1 MNELYSDR
9 NNQNDVEQEKLQE
22 SNENEDIKESFTKRV
37 FGSNLNLNGLSF
49 REKIEKIIKSWV
61 N

>member
-49 REKIEKIIKSWV
+49 REKMEKIIES
-61 N
+61 

>member
-49 REKIEKIIKSWV
+49 REKIEKIIKS
-61 N
+61 

>member
-22 SNENEDIKESFTKRV
+22 SDENEDIKESFTKRV

-49 REKIEKIIKSWV
+49 REKIEKIIKS
-61 N
+61 